1 MEILLSNEQQSSLE
15 KNVYE
20 LLSHSINKAREDSG
34 INQKQYMRKKELC
47 LYLSMSNNTVDKLI
61 LDGLPQINVR
71 GLIRYSKDQ
80 VDKFML
86 EHNK

>member
-20 LLSHSINKAREDSG
+20 LLSQSINKAREDSG

-61 LDGLPQINVR
+61 LEGLPQINVR

-86 EHNK
+86 EHNQ

>member
-47 LYLSMSNNTVDKLI
+47 LY
-61 LDGLPQINVR
+61 
-71 GLIRYSKDQ
+71 
-80 VDKFML
+80 
-86 EHNK
+86 